1 MKEKS
6 PMKKR
11 SLILQL
17 FFTLFIILICLIGVL
32 GFSTYKYAEQVIEKE
47 VVQLNSNMLQQIAI
61 RIEQELQ
68 DIEDLASRIA
78 YDNQIIEALKRSSE
92 GEKISK
98 DQIQK
103 VEGIMAGYIWSYRS
117 TAMLID
123 AHLIDNLGNTY
134 STSYSMSSNPEV
146 DLAIYSKV
154 LENRTDS
161 VIFPVKSSQN
171 SSQTTNYFFQVARNV
186 KAYISKR
193 NYGFLLLNVNEKLL
207 CDNYI
212 RLTNGEKDFYIVDKD
227 GIIYSHRDK
236 SLIGQKLNSF
246 VATNKNEL
254 NNYYL
259 KDGKLYIFH
268 RINKYGWYLVES
280 VSLQS
285 AMLPL
290 RKIEFF
296 LIGFGLLCILLTG
309 LALSVVARKISEPLT
324 LLINKM
330 TEFNNGDLSIQI
342 PDSAYKEFSEIS
354 ISFNE
359 LIQQV
364 NYLLEEKVNNER
376 QKTLLELNFL
386 QAQINPHFIYNT
398 LSSIRFYVEMGK
410 NREAEEMLLH
420 FSKLLRRVLSRS
432 DEFVLL
438 KDEIRH
444 LEDYIALQKMRYAN
458 SFTVEFLLDDNTL
471 GAQIPSFILQPIV
484 ENAIFH
490 GLQVQRLIEIK
501 VEARVSNND
510 LYITISD
517 NGVGISQEKIA
528 EIFNK
533 EVQINKV
540 GILNVHER
548 IRILYGDA
556 YGLTI
561 EENKPTGSKIILK
574 LRYYT

>member
-1 MKEKS
+1 
-6 PMKKR
+6 
-11 SLILQL
+11 
-17 FFTLFIILICLIGVL
+17 
-32 GFSTYKYAEQVIEKE
+32 
-47 VVQLNSNMLQQIAI
+47 
-61 RIEQELQ
+61 
-68 DIEDLASRIA
+68 
-78 YDNQIIEALKRSSE
+78 
-92 GEKISK
+92 
-98 DQIQK
+98 
-103 VEGIMAGYIWSYRS
+103 
-117 TAMLID
+117 
-123 AHLIDNLGNTY
+123 
-134 STSYSMSSNPEV
+134 
-146 DLAIYSKV
+146 
-154 LENRTDS
+154 
-161 VIFPVKSSQN
+161 
-171 SSQTTNYFFQVARNV
+171 
-186 KAYISKR
+186 
-193 NYGFLLLNVNEKLL
+193 
-207 CDNYI
+207 
-212 RLTNGEKDFYIVDKD
+212 
-227 GIIYSHRDK
+227 
-236 SLIGQKLNSF
+236 
-246 VATNKNEL
+246 
-254 NNYYL
+254 
-259 KDGKLYIFH
+259 
-268 RINKYGWYLVES
+268 
-280 VSLQS
+280 
-285 AMLPL
+285 
-290 RKIEFF
+290 
-296 LIGFGLLCILLTG
+296 
-309 LALSVVARKISEPLT
+309 
-324 LLINKM
+324 M

-540 GILNVHER
+540 GILNVYER